1 MLNKDTLK
9 LHLTAMTDTGT
20 HYSVFLVTPVNI
32 IKFTRFIRRFF
43 QQRLGY
49 IPDYHLFWFA
59 TQQGYVV
66 TLSADLIVR
75 RNIEEF
81 YRMATER
88 NYITTAS
95 ALYIGSSVKTLTKTL
110 DGMAESHTPL
120 PNTRTYGG
128 SAIRKRQRAIRG
140 IKQ

>member
-20 HYSVFLVTPVNI
+20 HYSVFLVEPVNI
-32 IKFTRFIRRFF
+32 IKFTRYIRRFF

-81 YRMATER
+81 YRMAVER
-88 NYITTAS
+88 NYITSAS
-95 ALYIGSSVKTLTKTL
+95 PLHIGSSVKTLTTTL
-110 DGMAESHTPL
+110 NGMAENHTPL
-120 PNTRTYGG
+120 PIRHSYGG
-128 SAIRKRQRAIRG
+128 SALTG
-140 IKQ
+140 VIK